1 MSAVVT
7 CPSCTKGNRVPL
19 TATGTPACGPCGAT
33 LPWIVEA
40 DEQTFDEAVTATV
53 PVLVDLWAPWC
64 VPCRMVSPVLE
75 RLATERAGR
84 LKVVK
89 VNVDTSPTVAGRY
102 AVQGIPTLLLL
113 AEGEF
118 VARQVG
124 AAPADALSKWID
136 ANTSASMNHNSSGE
150 GR

>member
-1 MSAVVT
+1 MSGVVT

-19 TATGTPACGPCGAT
+19 TSTGKPACGSCGAT

-64 VPCRMVSPVLE
+64 GPCRMVSPVLE

-89 VNVDTSPTVAGRY
+89 VNVDTSPNVAGRY

-113 AEGEF
+113 AEGEL

-136 ANTSASMNHNSSGE
+136 ANTSVSMNQNSSE
-150 GR
+150 EAR